1 MQNLLRNTWMLFML
15 SLALKPAVG
24 QYAEGQR
31 IVGFNLNGSYEN
43 TYNGDRFSTNNLGTF
58 SDENYQSRLNLVN
71 SFSYQKFKSNSFAT
85 GYNLQLGIYNSAY
98 DRSRIDSF
106 NQVYE
111 KSNSISRFFNFGA
124 GKSFRYVFPLGKKF
138 GCDLSQHTNLILGK
152 GFSSFKTDSADG
164 YNEVWSKSKSWSAY
178 LNANLNLGI
187 YYWVAPRIILS
198 TQLTI
203 ARAYISVSSSK
214 MNGTT
219 QDNTDVYY
227 NSSFSFPFSNTY
239 PLVDLSLGIS
249 LLLK

>member
-106 NQVYE
+106 NRVYE
-111 KSNSISRFFNFGA
+111 KSNSHSNTISFGA
-124 GKSFRYVFPLGKKF
+124 GKSFRYIYPVGKKF
-138 GCDLSQHTNLILGK
+138 GCDLSQNTNFILSRGYSN
-152 GFSSFKTDSADG
+152 FQSDSADG
-164 YNEVWSKSKSWSAY
+164 YNEQWSKTKGWSAN
-178 LNANLNLGI
+178 LSANLNLGI

-203 ARAYISVSSSK
+203 ARAYISINSFK
-214 MNGTT
+214 RNGTN